1 MAFMIGALAKR
12 SGLCMVKGVSA
23 LMAGRP
29 ALLSAILV
37 CGLTFWFL
45 IPFSISPRNTF
56 ALPQYGAS
64 LLFFIGG
71 LLFGLGAGFNQ
82 GCSVSTLTRLA
93 QRDIRMLATVF
104 GWAVGWLIFS
114 NVSLDLSIS
123 YRVTNYSP
131 CAISPL
137 IFTLCVITFITFVIH
152 PQRRIFLTIL
162 LFGAIST
169 LLIQMSP
176 EWSPSHYL
184 QALIYTIS
192 NPKLSSWPTL
202 SEHLIIVLLLTGM
215 SFGNKHS
222 FIAIT
227 TKQFIYHCSAGILMG
242 IGASL
247 ALGGNDAQ
255 VLFAMPALSSGG
267 VLACLGMIGGIML
280 ALKLMALHQQRQ
292 RQVAK

>member
-45 IPFSISPRNTF
+45 IPFSINPRNTF

-104 GWAVGWLIFS
+104 GWAAGWLIFS

-123 YRVTNYSP
+123 YQLLTMCNFSVDIHTLRHYFYYVCYSP
-131 CAISPL
+131 AATNFSDY
-137 IFTLCVITFITFVIH
+137 FIIWCDQH
-152 PQRRIFLTIL
+152 P
-162 LFGAIST
+162 AD
-169 LLIQMSP
+169 
-176 EWSPSHYL
+176 
-184 QALIYTIS
+184 S
-192 NPKLSSWPTL
+192 NESRVVT
-202 SEHLIIVLLLTGM
+202 
-215 SFGNKHS
+215 
-222 FIAIT
+222 
-227 TKQFIYHCSAGILMG
+227 
-242 IGASL
+242 
-247 ALGGNDAQ
+247 
-255 VLFAMPALSSGG
+255 
-267 VLACLGMIGGIML
+267 
-280 ALKLMALHQQRQ
+280 
-292 RQVAK
+292 